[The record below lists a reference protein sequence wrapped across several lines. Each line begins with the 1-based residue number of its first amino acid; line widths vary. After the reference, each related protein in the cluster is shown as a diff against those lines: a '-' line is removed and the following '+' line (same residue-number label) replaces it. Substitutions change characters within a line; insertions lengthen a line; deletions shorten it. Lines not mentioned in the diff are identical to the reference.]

1 MSEQRAERAAGGEVT
16 WGQLPPDD
24 EHNRRLLGHVHPPD
38 WQNPKPAPRYH
49 LVVVG
54 AGTAGLICAAGAAGL
69 GARVALVERHLMG
82 GDCLNVGCVP
92 SKGIIRAARAWHA
105 ARNGAAFGA
114 PVAGSGG
121 DFAAVMERM
130 RRLRADI
137 SPVDG
142 AARFRDL
149 GVDVFLGEGRFVA
162 EDAVDVDGQRLH
174 FRRAVVATG
183 GRAALPPIDGLAE
196 AQPLTN
202 ETVFSLTRLP
212 ASLVILGGGP
222 IGCELAQSFARF
234 GCDVTLLQRGERLLP
249 RDDADASA
257 LAQRA
262 LVRDGVCVETSVEA
276 YRVEAEADGFRVHY
290 RSRGSGNGRTA
301 VAQGRAESASVLG
314 TRILVAAGRRP
325 NVDGLGLEAAGVS
338 VGRRGVEVDDHLR
351 STNSRIFAAGD
362 VAGGYQFTHAADAM
376 ARIVIRNALF
386 PFGRARVSDL
396 VMPWCTYTSPEVAHT
411 GLSLAQAEEQG
422 YAVGTLTI
430 DLEDNDRAILD
441 GLTEGFLRVH
451 YRRGKDE
458 ILGATM
464 VGEHAGDV
472 ISELTLAIRNRVG
485 LAAIAGTIHPYPTQA
500 EVVKRAGDTW
510 FRQKL
515 TPSKKAWLAK
525 YFDWLR

>member
-1 MSEQRAERAAGGEVT
+1 MA

-24 EHNRRLLGHVHPPD
+24 EHNKRLLEQVHPPD
-38 WQNPKPAPRYH
+38 WQNPTPALRYH

-54 AGTAGLICAAGAAGL
+54 AGTAGLVCAAGAAGL

-92 SKGIIRAARAWHA
+92 SKGLIRAARAWHA
-105 ARNGAAFGA
+105 ARTGDVFGA
-114 PVAGSGG
+114 PVADGAG

-162 EDAVDVDGQRLH
+162 EDALEVDGQRLH

-183 GRAALPPIDGLAE
+183 GRAALPLIGGLAE
-196 AQPLTN
+196 SRPLTN

-212 ASLVILGGGP
+212 ASLVVIGGGP
-222 IGCELAQSFARF
+222 IGCELAQTFARF
-234 GCDVTLLQRGERLLP
+234 GCQVTLLQHSERLLP

-257 LAQRA
+257 LVERS
-262 LVRDGVCVETSVEA
+262 LVRDGVRVETS
-276 YRVEAEADGFRVHY
+276 AEAHRVDTDGSGFRVHY
-290 RSRGSGNGRTA
+290 RGRDRDPGRSDEEGSV
-301 VAQGRAESASVLG
+301 VAG
-314 TRILVAAGRRP
+314 RILVAAGRRP
-325 NVDGLGLEAAGVS
+325 NVEGLGLEAAGVEF
-338 VGRRGVEVDDHLR
+338 GRRGVVVDDRLR
-351 STNSRIFAAGD
+351 STNKRIFAAGD
-362 VAGGYQFTHAADAM
+362 VAGNYQFTHAADAM

-386 PFGRARVSDL
+386 PFGRAKVSDL

-411 GLSLAQAEEQG
+411 GLSPEQAREQG
-422 YAVGTLTI
+422 HAVETLTI
-430 DLEDNDRAILD
+430 DLGDNDRAILD
-441 GLTEGFLRVH
+441 GATEGFLRVH
-451 YRRGKDE
+451 HRRGKDE

-472 ISELTLAIRNRVG
+472 ISELTLAIRNQVG

-500 EVVKRAGDTW
+500 EVVKRAGDAW

-525 YFDWLR
+525 YFDWLL